1 MKLVD
6 MTITQF
12 TDTLAS
18 DAPAPGGGSVAA
30 LCGAQAAALVAMV
43 CRLTIGKPKY
53 AECEE
58 ICKIVLE

>member
-1 MKLVD
+1 MKLTE

-30 LCGAQAAALVAMV
+30 LCGAQGAACNMLN
-43 CRLTIGKPKY
+43 
-53 AECEE
+53 
-58 ICKIVLE
+58 VLYHLYLSI